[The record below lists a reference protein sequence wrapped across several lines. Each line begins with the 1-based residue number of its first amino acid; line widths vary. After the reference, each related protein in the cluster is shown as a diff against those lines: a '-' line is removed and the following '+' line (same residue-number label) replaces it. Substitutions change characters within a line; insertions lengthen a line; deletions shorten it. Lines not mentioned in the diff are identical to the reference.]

1 MRYVLIGHLGGH
13 HLVLFYENIVFTS
26 RNCFIY
32 RYLNEKAQTNV
43 TSEAKAKF
51 LKPLDRFDAG
61 HSLKKNFG
69 LNLILF

>member
-1 MRYVLIGHLGGH
+1 MKMLFLQVEF
-13 HLVLFYENIVFTS
+13 VLFN
-26 RNCFIY
+26 

-61 HSLKKNFG
+61 HSLKKNMIYWFE
-69 LNLILF
+69 LDIILASNYRGVG